1 MTSSNKR
8 RFPMTAGITF
18 WYLIFPLLLL
28 GIAVFAHIV
37 DPPGKED

>member
-1 MTSSNKR
+1 MST
-8 RFPMTAGITF
+8 GITF

-28 GIAVFAHIV
+28 LTAIIAHIA